1 MYCIWFDLLKR
12 QTNETNPKRQYPPY
26 LWPRSCEVTDMGDIV
41 FWGSKFASAIA
52 LNFNHFVSCKIQEG
66 NVY

>member
-1 MYCIWFDLLKR
+1 
-12 QTNETNPKRQYPPY
+12 
-26 LWPRSCEVTDMGDIV
+26 MGYIV

-52 LNFNHFVSCKIQEG
+52 LNFNHFVSCKIQER

>member
-1 MYCIWFDLLKR
+1 
-12 QTNETNPKRQYPPY
+12 
-26 LWPRSCEVTDMGDIV
+26 MGDIV